1 MGRGRN
7 LVPAKIPTAMGGAKG
22 GFRAYRVEGSGFKV

>member
-7 LVPAKIPTAMGGAKG
+7 LAPRRPQWEGLG
-22 GFRAYRVEGSGFKV
+22 GFRADRVEGSGFKV